1 MNTDLEP
8 GAAALQPLS
17 GKTLFVTG
25 AAQGL
30 GRAMAEAFA
39 KAGAAVVLA
48 DLDMAIFDVAA
59 QFQHAGHAALALS
72 LDVRDEAAFA
82 VCFGQA
88 VSHFGA
94 IDIMINNAARTAMGS
109 IWDISANEW
118 DDVLAVNLRGT
129 FFGCRIA
136 GRHMRSQGA
145 GRIIN
150 MASLAGQQAS
160 SATGLHYA
168 ASKAGIVA
176 VTRSFA
182 VELAPYGITV
192 NTISPAVIDS
202 PALRLLSEA
211 KREQLRASI
220 PVGRFGLAEEVA
232 AAALYLASDAAA
244 FMTGSTLDLNGGR
257 FMR

>member
-1 MNTDLEP
+1 MDSVLEP
-8 GAAALQPLS
+8 GAAAPQPLS
-17 GKTLFVTG
+17 GKTLFITG

-30 GRAMAEAFA
+30 GRAIAEAFA
-39 KAGAAVVLA
+39 RAGAAVVVA
-48 DLDMAIFDVAA
+48 DLDIAIFDVAD
-59 QFQHAGHAALALS
+59 QLRHAGHSALGLS
-72 LDVRDEAAFA
+72 LDVRDEAAFTA
-82 VCFGQA
+82 CFAQA
-88 VSHFGA
+88 VSHFGE
-94 IDIMINNAARTAMGS
+94 INIMINNAARTAMGS
-109 IWDISANEW
+109 VWDISANDW
-118 DDVLAVNLRGT
+118 DEVLAVNLRGT

-160 SATGLHYA
+160 STTGLHYA
-168 ASKAGIVA
+168 ASKAGIAA

-182 VELAPYGITV
+182 AELAPYGITV

-202 PALRLLSEA
+202 PALRSLSEA
-211 KREQLRASI
+211 KREQLRASV
-220 PVGRFGLAEEVA
+220 PVGRFGLSGEVA